1 MSGGILSPRRCG
13 ACSLTP
19 PDPQKHQ
26 FHRTPILLLGRRIIV
41 SKPSG
46 TSVHIA
52 RTASKLPTMPM
63 TTRLLL
69 VITYVHG
76 LSARLPNTYAPH
88 HELRNAIV
96 EAAAA
101 AEAIDHILEFS
112 IAERANLMALRGRVR
127 PRSARA
133 HALLE
138 RERNFENLSRS
149 LRYDSAARGCQS
161 RPSSCRNSSRASNR
175 PRSRRPPPPYST
187 ANSPA
192 TTRQRK

>member
-1 MSGGILSPRRCG
+1 
-13 ACSLTP
+13 
-19 PDPQKHQ
+19 
-26 FHRTPILLLGRRIIV
+26 
-41 SKPSG
+41 
-46 TSVHIA
+46 
-52 RTASKLPTMPM
+52 MPM

-88 HELRNAIV
+88 HELRNAII

-133 HALLE
+133 RALLE
-138 RERNFENLSRS
+138 REKL
-149 LRYDSAARGCQS
+149 
-161 RPSSCRNSSRASNR
+161 
-175 PRSRRPPPPYST
+175 
-187 ANSPA
+187 
-192 TTRQRK
+192 

>member
-1 MSGGILSPRRCG
+1 
-13 ACSLTP
+13 
-19 PDPQKHQ
+19 
-26 FHRTPILLLGRRIIV
+26 
-41 SKPSG
+41 
-46 TSVHIA
+46 
-52 RTASKLPTMPM
+52 M

-133 HALLE
+133 
-138 RERNFENLSRS
+138 
-149 LRYDSAARGCQS
+149 
-161 RPSSCRNSSRASNR
+161 RA
-175 PRSRRPPPPYST
+175 PPPSPNQAQMHRAVRDVSTLTYLCPSHGAAYYST
-187 ANSPA
+187 SVG
-192 TTRQRK
+192 TRHLTDMHNHV